1 MLLTVRNATRGTI
14 LADRARE
21 AKTFGTRFL
30 GLMGQRSLRAG
41 DGLWIDPC
49 NSIHTFFMRI
59 PIDVL
64 FLDRERRVVK
74 VFPALVPW
82 RTTRIY
88 GKARTVLELPAGT
101 LAASRTSE
109 GDQLDFQPASGFDPT
124 VAVS

>member
-1 MLLTVRNATRGTI
+1 MVRNLTRDTL
-14 LADRARE
+14 LASRAER
-21 AKTFGTRFL
+21 AASFYSRFM
-30 GLMGQRSLRAG
+30 GLMGRSTLPFG
-41 DGLWIDPC
+41 EGLWIDPC

>member
-49 NSIHTFFMRI
+49 NSIHMFFMRF
-59 PIDVL
+59 PIDAL
-64 FLDRERRVVK
+64 FLAEDGTVVK
-74 VFPALVPW
+74 RIDALPPW
-82 RTTRIY
+82 RVTSIY
-88 GKARTVLELPAGT
+88 RKARSVLELPAGVA
-101 LAASRTSE
+101 AASLTSE
-109 GDQLDFQPASGFDPT
+109 GDRLLFGEAS
-124 VAVS
+124 AVL